1 MTSFLCY
8 YTIIMQNIHIEHPE
22 DSILNGDLSVLN
34 WFTTNSNVTV
44 KIDGSP
50 AIVWG
55 RNPST
60 GNFFVGTKSV
70 FNKIKIKINESHQ
83 QIDNNH
89 QGEVAEI
96 LHHCFDYLPRTNNIY
111 QGDFLG
117 FGGDST
123 YCANTITYEFPEKL
137 TQNIIIA
144 PHTYYEATTNRLRDC
159 IKQPL
164 KKRLTDTSHVLFVR
178 PNVKI
183 SDQLDDIQDVCN
195 FAKQIATLCEFPS
208 NKQVT
213 RIKKQLNTCIREGL
227 EIDDITLEA
236 LASDNN
242 VDINVL
248 RLWKLVESIKMDMF
262 CYLHPD
268 DDILCTINDHYVDHE
283 GYVMWNEF
291 GLFKIVDRR
300 TFSYH
305 NFHVSRNR
313 N

>member
-1 MTSFLCY
+1 
-8 YTIIMQNIHIEHPE
+8 MQNIHIEHPE

-34 WFTTNSNVTV
+34 WFTANSNVTV

-89 QGEVAEI
+89 HGEVAEI

-111 QGDFLG
+111 QGDFIG
-117 FGGDST
+117 FGGNST
-123 YCANTITYEFPEKL
+123 YCPNTITYDFPEKL

-208 NKQVT
+208 VKQVT

-227 EIDDITLEA
+227 EIDDLTLEA
-236 LASDNN
+236 LASDNLI
-242 VDINVL
+242 DINVL

-262 CYLHPD
+262 CYIHPD
-268 DDILCTINDHYVDHE
+268 DDIECTIDGHFVDHE

-305 NFHVSRNR
+305 NFHVSKNR

>member
-1 MTSFLCY
+1 
-8 YTIIMQNIHIEHPE
+8 MQNIHIEHPE

-34 WFTTNSNVTV
+34 WFTANSNVTI

-111 QGDFLG
+111 QGDFIG
-117 FGGDST
+117 FGGNST
-123 YCANTITYEFPEKL
+123 YCPNTITYDFPEKL

-144 PHTYYEATTNRLRDC
+144 PHTYYEAPTNRLRDC
-159 IKQPL
+159 IRQPL

-208 NKQVT
+208 VKQVK

-227 EIDDITLEA
+227 EIDDLTLDA

-268 DDILCTINDHYVDHE
+268 DDIECTIDGHFVDHE

>member
-1 MTSFLCY
+1 
-8 YTIIMQNIHIEHPE
+8 MQNIHIEHPE

-34 WFTTNSNVTV
+34 WFTANSNVTV

-111 QGDFLG
+111 QGDFIG
-117 FGGDST
+117 FGGNST
-123 YCANTITYEFPEKL
+123 YCPNTITYEFPEKL

-208 NKQVT
+208 VKQVT

-227 EIDDITLEA
+227 EIDDLTLEA
-236 LASDNN
+236 LASDNLI
-242 VDINVL
+242 DINVL

-268 DDILCTINDHYVDHE
+268 DDIECTIDGHFVDHE

-305 NFHVSRNR
+305 NFHVSKNR

>member
-1 MTSFLCY
+1 
-8 YTIIMQNIHIEHPE
+8 MQNIHIEHPE

-34 WFTTNSNVTV
+34 WFTANSNVTV

-111 QGDFLG
+111 QGDFIG
-117 FGGDST
+117 FGGNST
-123 YCANTITYEFPEKL
+123 YCPNTITYDFPEKL

-144 PHTYYEATTNRLRDC
+144 PHTYYEAPTNRLRDC

-164 KKRLTDTSHVLFVR
+164 KNRLTDTSHVLFVR

-195 FAKQIATLCEFPS
+195 FAKQIATLCDFPS

-213 RIKKQLNTCIREGL
+213 RIKKQLNTCIREGI
-227 EIDDITLEA
+227 EIDDLTLDA

-268 DDILCTINDHYVDHE
+268 DDIECTIDCHFVDHE
-283 GYVMWNEF
+283 GYVMCNEF

-305 NFHVSRNR
+305 NFHVSKNR

>member
-1 MTSFLCY
+1 
-8 YTIIMQNIHIEHPE
+8 MQNIHIEHPE

-34 WFTTNSNVTV
+34 WFTANSNVTV

-111 QGDFLG
+111 QGDFIG
-117 FGGDST
+117 FGGNST
-123 YCANTITYEFPEKL
+123 YCPNTITYDFPEKL

-227 EIDDITLEA
+227 EIDDLTLEA
-236 LASDNN
+236 LASDNLI
-242 VDINVL
+242 DINVL

-268 DDILCTINDHYVDHE
+268 DDIECTIDGHFVDHE

-305 NFHVSRNR
+305 NFHASRNR

>member
-1 MTSFLCY
+1 
-8 YTIIMQNIHIEHPE
+8 MQNIPIEHPE
-22 DSILNGDLSVLN
+22 DTILNGDLSVLN
-34 WFTTNSNVTV
+34 WFTADSNVTV

-70 FNKIKIKINESHQ
+70 FNKVKIKINESHQ

-96 LHHCFDYLPRTNNIY
+96 LHHCFDNLPRTNNIY
-111 QGDFLG
+111 QGDFIG
-117 FGGDST
+117 FGGNST
-123 YCANTITYEFPEKL
+123 YCPNTITYDFPEKL

-208 NKQVT
+208 VKQVT

-227 EIDDITLEA
+227 EIDDLTLEA
-236 LASDNN
+236 LASDNSI
-242 VDINVL
+242 DINVL

-262 CYLHPD
+262 CYIHPD
-268 DDILCTINDHYVDHE
+268 DDIECTIDGHFVDHE

-305 NFHVSRNR
+305 NFHVSKNR